1 VTGSVL
7 LAFLRR
13 DAAIQ
18 TSYRAALGLELA
30 ATMFTLAM
38 FFYLS
43 RIVDTSEL
51 SRETGFDQGYFAFV
65 IVGLA
70 VLEIMHTGLT
80 SLANRIRQDQTTG
93 TLEALMAT
101 PTGPSPVVL
110 FSGAFD
116 LLRAT
121 ALGVAMVVLA
131 QVAFGLGLELDPA
144 SIGLSLLAL
153 GACVAMFAPIGV
165 FAAAFTI
172 VYKQTR
178 GLVTLLSQ
186 GFALLAGAY
195 VPLAIL
201 PEPLHTIGEILPFT
215 WGLDALRA
223 ALLEGRAEIGR
234 IALLVG
240 FTALLLP
247 VALWVFN
254 RALERARRDGSL
266 AQY

>member
-1 VTGSVL
+1 MTGSVL

-18 TSYRAALGLELA
+18 TSYRAALALEFV
-30 ATMFTLAM
+30 ATVFTLAM

-51 SRETGFDQGYFAFV
+51 SRKSGFDQGYFAFV
-65 IVGLA
+65 LVGLA
-70 VLEIMHTGLT
+70 MLEIMHSGLT

-110 FSGAFD
+110 FSGAYD

-121 ALGVAMVVLA
+121 ALGVAMIVIA
-131 QVAFGLGLELDPA
+131 EVAFGLGLKLDPA

-153 GACVAMFAPIGV
+153 GACVLMFAPIGV
-165 FAAAFTI
+165 LAAGFTI
-172 VYKQTR
+172 VFKQTR
-178 GLVTLLSQ
+178 GFIALLSQ
-186 GFALLAGAY
+186 SFVLLAGAY

-223 ALLEGRAEIGR
+223 ALFEGRAEVGKL
-234 IALLVG
+234 ALLVG
-240 FTALLLP
+240 FTAALMP

-254 RALERARRDGSL
+254 RALQRARRDGSL